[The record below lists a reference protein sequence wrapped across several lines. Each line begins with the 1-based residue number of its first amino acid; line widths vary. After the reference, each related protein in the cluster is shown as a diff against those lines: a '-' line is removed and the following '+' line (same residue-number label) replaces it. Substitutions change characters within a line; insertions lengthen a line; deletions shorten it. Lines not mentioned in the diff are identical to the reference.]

1 MIPRKLPS
9 VICARSDRTTLVTAV
24 DGESRTRTDP
34 ADVATVSASRSTLW
48 MVPRMCS
55 VFVVGE
61 VLPPD
66 AWSEEEFKRR
76 DAEVWDLRVATLGA
90 EGAAKRS
97 PDDGKRSPVETY

>member
-1 MIPRKLPS
+1 
-9 VICARSDRTTLVTAV
+9 VTAV

-55 VFVVGE
+55 VVVVGE

-66 AWSEEEFKRR
+66 AWSET
-76 DAEVWDLRVATLGA
+76 AAQSNA
-90 EGAAKRS
+90 EGIVTCMRDQIARTRIGFACRRAARGPQKIR
-97 PDDGKRSPVETY
+97 VL